1 MYLQTAKNNQ
11 DIKEDLMQLCICDN
25 TINEDEAKIYK
36 IPLTKEPIAD
46 GVFNSDIF
54 KPNEAKDEKVIMVM
68 GATGVGKTT
77 IINRMIN
84 YFFGVNYTDPFR
96 FQLKNNEAEQ
106 LQTKSQTSD
115 IQKYTIHHGSFPYKI
130 SIIDTPGICST
141 KGKKEDK
148 KTLDKIRYL
157 FESGTVEVINAICIV
172 ENYNKVRLTDKEI
185 YVFQTITK
193 IFGEDVCDVIVV
205 MATCCDDIYDD
216 TITQKPPPVLKLL
229 EEQQIPFKT
238 HYLFNNKDIY
248 MKPITN
254 PGSLKAQVETAYW
267 NTSTNSFKQFFAKL
281 ESTPPISLK
290 LTKDI
295 LQTKYNIKTAKLP
308 YLVRTLRKNIH
319 EIETLEQ
326 DKRIIEEMIKNPDTT
341 EYTKEVTVTESILL
355 DITEPNTFSTWCN
368 KCKVVCHH
376 PCDIQ
381 PSNLIC
387 TSSKW
392 CSAMTW
398 FNTQLSIHCTV
409 CKGKCSWSDHKQI
422 PKWQTFKTYNVPRT
436 IGTLKWHYMQ
446 DMKAAIEDGKA
457 TCEAKMVSAHKN
469 LLVDFKEIQKCIDYI
484 NEHSLSKHSMDI
496 NEFIQDVI
504 ESEEERKEDGYK
516 QRIHCLKRLVEMR
529 DEDTS
534 SDEVQQAITLIQSME
549 IVEP

>member
-1 MYLQTAKNNQ
+1 MKLCMR
-11 DIKEDLMQLCICDN
+11 DPIRSEDK
-25 TINEDEAKIYK
+25 AKIYK
-36 IPLTKEPIAD
+36 IPLTKQPIAD

-54 KPNEAKDEKVIMVM
+54 KPNEIQDQKVVMVM

-84 YFFGVNYTDPFR
+84 YIFGVNYTDPFR
-96 FQLKNNEAEQ
+96 FQLKTNEAEN
-106 LQTKSQTSD
+106 LPIKSRTSD
-115 IQKYTIHHGSFPYKI
+115 IQKYTIHHRNFPYKL

-148 KTLDKIRYL
+148 KTLEKIRYL
-157 FESGTVEVINAICIV
+157 FESGTIEVINAICIV
-172 ENYNKVRLTDKEI
+172 ENYNKVRLTEKEI
-185 YVFQTITK
+185 YVFKTITE
-193 IFGEDVCDVIVV
+193 IFGKDVCDVIAV

-216 TITQKPPPVLKLL
+216 TITQKPPPVLRLL

-248 MKPITN
+248 TKPIIN
-254 PGSLKAQVETAYW
+254 PRSLKAQVEAAYW
-267 NTSTNSFKQFFAKL
+267 NTSTNSFRQFFANL

-308 YLVRTLRKNIH
+308 YLVRTLRNNIH

-326 DKRIIEEMIKNPDTT
+326 DRRIIEKMITNPDTLQF
-341 EYTKEVTVTESILL
+341 TKEINVTECKMI
-355 DITEPNTFSTWCN
+355 DIDVPNRFSTICE
-368 KCKVVCHH
+368 KCDVVCHY

-381 PSNLIC
+381 SSNSIC

-392 CSAMTW
+392 CTAMTW
-398 FNTQLSIHCTV
+398 FNTELSIHCTV
-409 CKGKCSWSDHKQI
+409 CRGKCSWTDHKQV
-422 PKWQTFKTYNVPRT
+422 PKRQTFKTHKVPRT
-436 IGTLKWHYMQ
+436 IGILKWHYMR
-446 DMKAAIEDGKA
+446 DMEAAIEVGKK
-457 TCEAKMVSAHKN
+457 TCEDKMVSAYKN
-469 LLVDFKEIQKCIDYI
+469 LLVDFKEIQQCIDYI
-484 NEHSLSKHSMDI
+484 NQHSLSKHSIDI
-496 NEFIQDVI
+496 HEFIQDVI
-504 ESEEERKEDGYK
+504 ESEEEEKEDGYK

-534 SDEVQQAITLIQSME
+534 SDEVQQAIILIQSME
-549 IVEP
+549 INEL